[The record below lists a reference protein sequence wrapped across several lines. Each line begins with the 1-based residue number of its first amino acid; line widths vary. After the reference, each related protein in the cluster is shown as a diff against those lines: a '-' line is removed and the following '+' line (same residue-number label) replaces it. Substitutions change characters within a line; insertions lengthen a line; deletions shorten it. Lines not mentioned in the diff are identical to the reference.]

1 LIAVDT
7 SSYSRYIGGIED
19 RTTRLVYDALA
30 AHDAF
35 LPPIVL
41 TELLS
46 QPALPAD
53 WQKSLKRLP
62 LLPLRPTY
70 WERAGTLR
78 ATLLRAGFKAK
89 LADCLIAQSCID
101 SAAPLITY
109 DRDFRHFAAAGL
121 RLL

>member
-7 SSYSRYIGGIED
+7 SSLSRFFDGSQD
-19 RTTRLVYDALA
+19 RSTGVLRDALRA
-30 AHDAF
+30 GIAV

-46 QPALPAD
+46 NDRL
-53 WQKSLKRLP
+53 SLEAQIAIKDLP
-62 LLPLRPTY
+62 LLPLREAY

-78 ATLLRAGFKAK
+78 ASLLRAGHKAK

>member
-7 SSYSRYIGGIED
+7 SSFTRFFEGIRD
-19 RTTRLVYDALA
+19 RDTAMVGDAIERGLA
-30 AHDAF
+30 VIA
-35 LPPIVL
+35 PVVL

-46 QPALPAD
+46 KPYLDHTVHSWIVSA
-53 WQKSLKRLP
+53 P
-62 LLPLRPTY
+62 LLPLHPTY
-70 WERAGTLR
+70 WERAGSLR